1 MSNTIQTIDA
11 DAYRREVLDHD
22 GPVVVDFY
30 STECAPCEALAAK
43 YQSASEL
50 FGQDVKFIK
59 IFRQENRELAEQL
72 GVRASPTVVFFDRG
86 QEVGSRLTGSIK
98 RADLMA
104 QLDRMVGPDRA
115 QAIRGS
121 LQLTR
126 TECDVLIIGG
136 GPAGIT
142 AGIYAAQAK
151 LRTIIVDRGLAGGNL
166 WLTHQISNYP
176 GFPQPQ
182 PGYQLADLMRAHA
195 LAAGAELREAADITG
210 VDLDAS
216 EVELDELETLHARR
230 IVLATGSSPRPL
242 GIKGE
247 REYLG
252 RGVSYCATCDAK
264 YYGGKHVVVIGGGN
278 SAVEESLLIAKF
290 AARVTVVH
298 QFDHLQANQ
307 QAQQAAFANDRI
319 EFLWSHEPREFVA
332 DSGGITGVVVEDLKT
347 GTQRRIDCD
356 GVFVFVGMNPNL
368 GLFEG
373 ALSRDQWGYLQVDEE
388 LRTNLPHVYGAGD
401 VRGKRYRQMTTA
413 VGDGTVAAMA
423 IAREL
428 TPGS

>member
-11 DAYRREVLDHD
+11 DAYRLEVLEHD
-22 GPVVVDFY
+22 GPVAVDFY

-43 YQSASEL
+43 YQAASEL
-50 FGQDVKFIK
+50 YGQDVKFIK
-59 IFRQENRELAEQL
+59 IFRQENRELAERL
-72 GVRASPTVVFFDRG
+72 GVRASPTVLFFERG
-86 QEVGSRLTGSIK
+86 HEVGNRLTGSIK
-98 RADLMA
+98 RADLLQ

-115 QAIRGS
+115 REIRRG
-121 LQLTR
+121 LRRTR

-166 WLTHQISNYP
+166 WLTHSISNYP
-176 GFPQPQ
+176 GFPQPL

-195 LAAGAELREAADITG
+195 LAAGAQLREAADITR

-216 EVELDELETLHARR
+216 EVELDELETIRARR

-247 REYLG
+247 REYIG

-319 EFLWSHEPREFVA
+319 DFVWSHEPREFVA
-332 DSGGITGVVVEDLKT
+332 ENGGITGVVVEDLKT
-347 GTQRRIDCD
+347 GVHRRIDCD

-368 GLFEG
+368 GPFED
-373 ALSRDQWGYLQVDEE
+373 ALSRDQWGYLRVDEE

-428 TPGS
+428 GV

>member
-11 DAYRREVLDHD
+11 DAYAREVLDHD
-22 GPVVVDFY
+22 GPVVVDFF

-43 YQSASEL
+43 YQAASEL
-50 FGQDVKFIK
+50 YGRYVKFIK
-59 IFRQENRELAEQL
+59 IFRQGSRELAEQL
-72 GVRASPTVVFFDRG
+72 GVRASPTVLFVHRG
-86 QEVGSRLTGSIK
+86 QEVGERLTGSIK
-98 RADLMA
+98 RAQLMI
-104 QLDRMVGPDRA
+104 QLDQMIGPERA
-115 QAIRGS
+115 QEARRG
-121 LQLTR
+121 LRPTR

-142 AGIYAAQAK
+142 AGIYSAQAK
-151 LRTIIVDRGLAGGNL
+151 LKTIIVDRGLAGGNL
-166 WLTHQISNYP
+166 WLTHRISNYP

-182 PGYQLADLMRAHA
+182 PGWQLAHLMREHA
-195 LAAGAELREAADITG
+195 LCAGAELREAADVTR

-216 EVELDELETLHARR
+216 EVELDEVETIRARR
-230 IVLATGSSPRPL
+230 IVLATGSSPRQL

-247 REYLG
+247 REYTG

-290 AARVTVVH
+290 ASRVTVVH
-298 QFDHLQANQ
+298 QFDQLQANQ
-307 QAQQAAFANDRI
+307 QAQEAAFANDRI
-319 EFLWSHEPREFVA
+319 EFVFSHEPREFLAEDAVIA
-332 DSGGITGVVVEDLKT
+332 GVVVEDLKT
-347 GTQRRIDCD
+347 GIRRRIDCD

-368 GLFEG
+368 GLFDG
-373 ALSRDQWGYLQVDEE
+373 ALSLDSFGYLQVDEE

-428 TPGS
+428 GV